1 MSAPLFSVLI
11 ANYNNGR
18 YIEDAINSVLQQTYT
33 NWEIVIVDDAS
44 TDNSLQILEKH
55 QSDSRIKFFVNEQ
68 NRGCGYTK
76 RRCAELASGEVCGFV
91 DPDDA
96 ITENAVELMIQA
108 HLANSEVSMV
118 YSRFW
123 HCNEK
128 LEKVSESFYQ
138 TQITAPDTYLTVQTG
153 KVSHFVSFK
162 RAAYNKTEGI
172 SAEYTRAV
180 DQDLYLKLEEAGEIL
195 FINHALY
202 YYREHLNGISNFH
215 NTDKAFAW
223 GILAKV
229 DACRRRKI
237 SVEQVLPLFIKSVKT
252 TTEFYESSTDYRLG
266 KALLAPYRFLR
277 YQILGKWWSN
287 S

>member
-1 MSAPLFSVLI
+1 MSQPLFSVLI

-18 YIEDAINSVLQQTYT
+18 FIDDAIKSILQQTYT

-44 TDNSLQILEKH
+44 TDQSLQFLSKYK
-55 QSDSRIKFFVNEQ
+55 SDSRIKIFKNER
-68 NRGCGYTK
+68 NLGCGYTK
-76 RRCAELASGEVCGFV
+76 RRCAELATGEVCGFV

-96 ITENAVELMIQA
+96 IAENAVELMIQA
-108 HLANSEVSMV
+108 HLANPEVSMV

-128 LEKVSESFYQ
+128 LEKVRESFYQ
-138 TQITAPDTYLTVQTG
+138 TQITPPDTYLTVQTG

-162 RAAYNKTEGI
+162 RAAYNKTAGI

-180 DQDLYLKLEEAGEIL
+180 DQDLYLKLEEAGKIL

-237 SVEQVLPLFIKSVKT
+237 SIEEVLPLFIKSVRT
-252 TTEFYESSTDYRLG
+252 TTDFYESSADYRLG
-266 KALLAPYRFLR
+266 KTLLAPYRFFRYKLLR
-277 YQILGKWWSN
+277 F
-287 S
+287 